1 MTAILP
7 KKIDCSNKI
16 KEKRQ
21 AYGISPYSHK
31 SKQLADRTQR
41 IVLQLSDYLCI
52 LLKQYLQFFLKHFS
66 ALKRLV
72 RRLHNDSSPIS
83 VTIRLLGKI
92 VV

>member
-52 LLKQYLQFFLKHFS
+52 LLKQYLQFFFNIFPLPRGS
-66 ALKRLV
+66 V
-72 RRLHNDSSPIS
+72 SRLHNDSSPIS

>member
-31 SKQLADRTQR
+31 SKQLADCMQR

-66 ALKRLV
+66 APKRF
-72 RRLHNDSSPIS
+72 SKSF
-83 VTIRLLGKI
+83 T
-92 VV
+92 